1 MLTPAATD
9 ASSTY
14 YKIGATVTL
23 SWSYTSVQ
31 VTPSSIVVQAYCPTN
46 KYPHTR
52 LVPDYFSAPPIL
64 AVMSF
69 ALWPIFW
76 HVLSWLREFQS

>member
-14 YKIGATVTL
+14 YKIGGTVTL

-46 KYPHTR
+46 KY
-52 LVPDYFSAPPIL
+52 LPPGLIPL
-64 AVMSF
+64 LCPLLFDLCSSV
-69 ALWPIFW
+69 
-76 HVLSWLREFQS
+76 V